1 MCLTFEDRENGLED
15 IVKEDRDNPLA
26 KWEGQTNH
34 PTVPWSLV
42 VGSNPTLA
50 TKI

>member
-15 IVKEDRDNPLA
+15 RVKEDRD